1 MLCVYVYIPSF
12 LTSKTIPSLLGFL
25 VVFFFLIKFCWQ
37 ISPKLSELTTDN
49 RIILKILFVKLNISK
64 ILNKENQPFEHACLM
79 PLGLEQVLWP

>member
-49 RIILKILFVKLNISK
+49 RIILKILFAKLNISK

-79 PLGLEQVLWP
+79 TLGLEQVLWP